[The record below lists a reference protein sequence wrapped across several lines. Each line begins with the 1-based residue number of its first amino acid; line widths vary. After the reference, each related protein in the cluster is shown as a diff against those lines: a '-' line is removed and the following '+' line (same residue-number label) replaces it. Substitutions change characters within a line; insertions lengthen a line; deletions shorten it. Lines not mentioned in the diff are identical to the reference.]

1 MTTIRILHISD
12 LHLAEQPNLRSIID
26 RASGVKAAVRKT
38 LLSDIKETALKDKP
52 YKIWSAFKGLLEDE
66 NVTALR
72 MALKRPTK
80 QQVNDA
86 IDEVLGRIV
95 LGDGSFK
102 RLVAHVLKEQ
112 TFASSFDTRLL
123 YCLCNFIE
131 DEAPRL
137 NAIVVTG
144 DLATT
149 GLKVDLDR
157 ALSFLEGPIN
167 PSIAIVPDDKKLI
180 LPGNHDRFVY
190 TKEGFLYAPGGPLFD
205 NHFKRFWDNP
215 VTAYEPL
222 RSGNLSVI
230 IIGADFG
237 LQNKKHCTFPL
248 LKLSRLAQ
256 GLVYTKILEE
266 LVQVTNYVEHKE
278 QDADY
283 VPVVLWAVHFPP
295 YFKYKDAGWFAR
307 RLNNLTK
314 NLIDEKLLV
323 RAAKQNRVQA
333 ILAGHTHEPQD
344 YPTRKSGVR
353 VLCAGSATQDDPGD
367 KQCQMIEVALGSAN
381 QPTIS
386 IVEYE
391 PDRSATTFKLKYP

>member
-26 RASGVKAAVRKT
+26 RASGVKTAVTKT

-52 YKIWSAFKGLLEDE
+52 YKIWSAFEGLLKDE
-66 NVTALR
+66 NVRALR

-86 IDEVLGRIV
+86 IDEVLSSIV

-102 RLVAHVLKEQ
+102 RLVAQVLKEQ

-131 DEAPRL
+131 DEEPQL
-137 NAIVVTG
+137 HAIIITG

-149 GLKVDLDR
+149 GLYVDLER
-157 ALSFLEGPIN
+157 ALSFIEGPLN
-167 PSIAIVPDDKKLI
+167 PTIAIVPDKKKLV
-180 LPGNHDRFVY
+180 LPGNHDRFIY
-190 TKEGFLYAPGGPLFD
+190 TEEGFLYAPGGSDFD
-205 NHFKRFWDNP
+205 EGFHRYWDNP

-222 RSGNLSVI
+222 RSGSLSVI
-230 IIGADFG
+230 IIGADLG
-237 LQNKKHCTFPL
+237 LQSKDDCTFPL

-256 GLVYTKILEE
+256 GRVYTEILAQ
-266 LVQVTNYVEHKE
+266 LMQLTNDLRNQE
-278 QDADY
+278 QRAGY
-283 VPVVLWAVHFPP
+283 VPVVMWAVHFPP
-295 YFKYKDAGWFAR
+295 FFGYQNAGWFER
-307 RLNNLTK
+307 RLNNVTK

-323 RAAKQNRVQA
+323 RAAKKNGVQA
-333 ILAGHTHEPQD
+333 ILAGHTHEAQD
-344 YPTRKSGVR
+344 YATRKSGVR

-367 KQCQMIEVALGSAN
+367 KQCQMIRVTLDPAN
-381 QPTIS
+381 RAAIS
-386 IVEYE
+386 VVEYQ
-391 PDRSATTFKLKYP
+391 PDMSGTTFRPK